1 MSFACGCKCSF
12 VLCVRLTF
20 FVNVFIGAKG
30 GQPDFARNKDNV
42 GGAAGFHQDAVRQT
56 TPSGEREPPAQ
67 VQDARSGDGMFVF
80 SGCNLGQKL
89 Q

>member
-1 MSFACGCKCSF
+1 MALKDGHAGFCWIQHGFSIL
-12 VLCVRLTF
+12 LCVRLTF

-30 GQPDFARNKDNV
+30 GQPDFARNKDDV

-67 VQDARSGDGMFVF
+67 VQDA
-80 SGCNLGQKL
+80 
-89 Q
+89 